1 MTNICLL
8 AVVVLLAACAT
19 GDRPLQ
25 LIAGA
30 GQVYPASA
38 REQGIEGSVTV
49 RYDVNIAGQVERA
62 SVVRSDPPGVFDQ
75 AALDAVRSWQFN
87 PPVVD
92 GVQQAARDLES
103 TLTFRLAGA
112 DAYDNY

>member
-1 MTNICLL
+1 MVASLT
-8 AVVVLLAACAT
+8 ACAT
-19 GDRPLQ
+19 ADRPLQ

-38 REQGIEGSVTV
+38 RAQGIEGLVTV
-49 RYDVNIAGQVERA
+49 RYDVNITGQVERA
-62 SVVRSDPPGVFDQ
+62 RVVHSEPPGVFDQ
-75 AALDAVRSWQFN
+75 AALDAVRSWRFN

-92 GVQQAARDLES
+92 GVEQASRDLES
-103 TLTFRLAGA
+103 TLTFKLAGA